1 MRGRSERV
9 TERRAESRVRRTSA
23 DLSHTPPLMDLVDL
37 CTDGDDS
44 GASWQQPQ
52 PISPSTLV
60 AVRSVV
66 VAPPAD

>member
-1 MRGRSERV
+1 MRGRRERV
-9 TERRAESRVRRTSA
+9 TERRAESGERRTST
-23 DLSHTPPLMDLVDL
+23 DLSHTPLMDLVDL